1 MYFQQILKMKKQ
13 LKEKTYGFNY
23 TVCLPISHLEILEIA
38 VSADFIWNRVNN
50 IGAKSHLSNVEL
62 IDLSSYSRKKK
73 SLRILFRDFNRLAAV
88 F

>member
-38 VSADFIWNRVNN
+38 VSADFI
-50 IGAKSHLSNVEL
+50 
-62 IDLSSYSRKKK
+62 
-73 SLRILFRDFNRLAAV
+73 
-88 F
+88 